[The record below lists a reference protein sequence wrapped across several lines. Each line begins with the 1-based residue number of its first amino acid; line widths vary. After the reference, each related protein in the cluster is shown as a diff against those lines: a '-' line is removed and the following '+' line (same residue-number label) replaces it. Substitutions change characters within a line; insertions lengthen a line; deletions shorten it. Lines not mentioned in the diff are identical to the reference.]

1 MVILFIIDLN
11 GYTVYYAKHN
21 KEFGKYDLVNKRYY
35 KYDFV
40 IPELQICIEY
50 NGDHYHGNP
59 HLYQTGDKL
68 KMRGMQEILVDDV
81 WAYDKRKRE
90 VIEECNY
97 KVLVI
102 WEEDF
107 NNDRQKV
114 IQECVK
120 FIQNAM

>member
-1 MVILFIIDLN
+1 M
-11 GYTVYYAKHN
+11 YRA
-21 KEFGKYDLVNKRYY
+21 
-35 KYDFV
+35 
-40 IPELQICIEY
+40 
-50 NGDHYHGNP
+50 
-59 HLYQTGDKL
+59 GDKL

-81 WAYDKRKRE
+81 WEYDKRKRE

-97 KVLVI
+97 KVLVV